1 MQPLHFYYE
10 KRGKFAGMVR
20 HICQFPLCTEKAMSV
35 GGIRANGAP
44 AERMYKGKY
53 ISEKHHLE
61 MIRAKGHGTATIPI

>member
-1 MQPLHFYYE
+1 
-10 KRGKFAGMVR
+10 
-20 HICQFPLCTEKAMSV
+20 MSV

-61 MIRAKGHGTATIPI
+61 MIRTKGHGTATIPI